1 MASLKI
7 IGEMKESLKLIR
19 RPSSLFSLSSYQTIR
34 HLDPASSDSQP
45 GFEFS

>member
-7 IGEMKESLKLIR
+7 IEEMKDSLRLIR
-19 RPSSLFSLSSYQTIR
+19 RPNSLFSLSSYQTFR
-34 HLDPASSDSQP
+34 HLDSASSDSQP